1 MVEVKITNISI
12 NKKKSDGGF
21 SPPFL
26 FMLKVAWTESYVLPL
41 PPNHRFPMSK
51 YELLPQQLLY
61 EGTIKESN
69 IFRPAELDTKWILLT
84 HDQNYWSRLN
94 GLSLSDKEVRKTGF
108 PLTRELVQREIT
120 IAQGTLDCALY
131 ALQFGVAMNIA
142 GGTHHAFTDRGEGFC
157 LLNDIAIAA
166 NYLLYHNLAKRI
178 LVVDLDVHQGNGT
191 AQIFQNDNR
200 VFTFSMHGA
209 NNYPLRKEFSDLDI
223 GLPDY
228 TNDSFYL
235 STLEVNLRN
244 LLEQVQPDFIFY
256 QSGVD
261 ILDTDK
267 LGRLSVS
274 REGCRQRD
282 RLVLSTARQNR
293 IPLVASMGG
302 GYSPDIRDILE
313 AHANT
318 FRLAQEIF
326 F

>member
-1 MVEVKITNISI
+1 
-12 NKKKSDGGF
+12 
-21 SPPFL
+21 
-26 FMLKVAWTESYVLPL
+26 MLKIAWAPTYVLTL

-51 YELLPQQLLY
+51 YEILPQQLLY
-61 EGTIKESN
+61 EGTIQTANLFEPQRLAEERVIKTHTPDYWQRLKTLQLTPKE
-69 IFRPAELDTKWILLT
+69 IR
-84 HDQNYWSRLN
+84 R
-94 GLSLSDKEVRKTGF
+94 TGF
-108 PLTRELVQREIT
+108 PLTTELVKREVT
-120 IAQGTLDCALY
+120 IAQGTVDCALF
-131 ALQFGVAMNIA
+131 ALEFGVAMNIA
-142 GGTHHAFTDRGEGFC
+142 GGTHHAFTNRGEGFC

-166 NYLLYHNLAKRI
+166 QYLLDHQKAKKI

-191 AQIFQNDNR
+191 AEIFRGDDR

-209 NNYPLRKEFSDLDI
+209 NNYPLHKEVSDLDI

-228 TNDSFYL
+228 ASDVFYL
-235 STLEVNLRN
+235 TTLESNLNN
-244 LLEQVQPDFIFY
+244 LLGSVQPDFIFF

-267 LGRLSVS
+267 LGKLSVT

-282 RLVLSTARQNR
+282 KIVLTAAKKNR

-302 GYSPDIRDILE
+302 GYSPNFRDIIE

-318 FRLAQEIF
+318 YRLAQEIF